1 MIKRVLSVIFSLLF
15 VSAFCRGEE
24 KPNILFIF
32 ADDQCFETIHA
43 YGLTDIDTP
52 NLDKLVERGTTFTH
66 AYNMGS
72 WSGAVCVASRHMLN
86 TGAFVWK
93 AQAISEQLG
102 GKAGKNK
109 KGRTNKKS
117 PWPDFSRK
125 GLMWSQLMSSAGYDT
140 YFTGKWHVRVDANKV
155 FRTAR
160 HIRGGM
166 PKQTPEGYNRPIEG
180 QPDPW
185 SPYDKK
191 FGGFWEGGKHWSVV
205 VGDDA
210 TDYLKMA
217 NDRENPFFM
226 YIAFNAAHDP
236 RQAPKEYEDMYPL
249 DRIQLPE
256 NFLPEYPYKDQIDC
270 GKNLRDEKL
279 APFPRT
285 EYAVKVNRKEYY
297 ALITHMDAQIGR
309 ILAALKA
316 TGKENNTY
324 IFFTAD
330 HGLAIG
336 HHGLMGKQNL
346 FDHSIRVPLMA
357 VGPGIPAGKTT
368 DEPVYLQD
376 IMATSLDLAGI
387 EKPDHVQFHS
397 FKPIWEGKGKGY
409 KTIYGGYLRSQR
421 CVIKD
426 GWKLLLFPN
435 VPKIQLFDTKLD
447 PLEVNDLYGRE
458 PEKAKALFQDFLKLQ
473 EETGDTLDVKPVF
486 PELQ

>member
-1 MIKRVLSVIFSLLF
+1 MIKRVLSVIFSLLL
-15 VSAFCRGEE
+15 VSVFCRGEE

-166 PKQTPEGYNRPIEG
+166 PRQTPEGYNRPIEG

-397 FKPIWEGKGKGY
+397 LKPIWEGKGNGY

-473 EETGDTLDVKPVF
+473 EEPGDTLDVKPVF